1 MRLRLTPEELKEY
14 RQRARTSP
22 WLAYPLTAVPKV
34 LPWHESR
41 AHYRVLAGP
50 NGGGKSTAGAADFVS
65 YALGYNPIRR
75 ETYNVPNVCWAV
87 CVEYNSAGRVMQRK
101 ISDMLPRKPSG
112 SPAWKWYK
120 QEHVF
125 ELENGSVIQIKSQ
138 KEGESSL
145 LAERCRAIWVDEAMG
160 GERGLENFGELQAR
174 GLPDEPLDMLFTLT
188 PKMDT
193 GLEWMRRKLWKE
205 PNETAHEDWI
215 AGTYCLRFELSDCL
229 IENGGFLT
237 PEYVADK
244 EAKVDPME
252 REARILG
259 LWTPFITRPAFSYG
273 LLLRALERAPESR
286 PVRFRSTSFNR
297 HVMEATDGTSPCRV
311 QRERETAHN
320 YILAWDPS
328 SGLGKG
334 HDYSACSVFDRADL
348 CQVFYAKA
356 DNIGPD
362 AFYRDIVLP
371 AARHY
376 NDALLIIENNGQ
388 GGGAAINA
396 AVSSEYHNLY
406 MQKNLGRSS
415 GTYTDKYGWTT
426 SEQSRHRVIDAMKR
440 ALTEDK
446 WTPSRELV
454 EEMGHMI
461 GRRIGDRVKV
471 MHSDGYHDDLAMAA
485 GIALAVHYEEPVIE
499 WPDFNLLKVRW
510 GHNQSRTEL
519 PLVGG
524 PI

>member
-1 MRLRLTPEELKEY
+1 VRLKLSPDELKEY
-14 RQRARTSP
+14 RERARTSP
-22 WLAYPLTAVPKV
+22 WLAYPLTAVPKL
-34 LPWHESR
+34 LPWHESK
-41 AHYRVLAGP
+41 AHYRVLSGP

-65 YALGYNPIRR
+65 YALGYNPIRG
-75 ETYNVPNVCWAV
+75 ETYNTPNVCWGV

-101 ISDMLPRKPSG
+101 ISDMLPRKASG
-112 SPAWKWYK
+112 SPAWKWFK
-120 QEHVF
+120 QEHVY

-205 PNETAHEDWI
+205 PGETAHEDFI
-215 AGTYCLRFELSDCL
+215 EGTFCHRFELSDCL
-229 IENGGFLT
+229 MDHGGFLT
-237 PEYVADK
+237 HEYVALK
-244 EAKVDPME
+244 EKTVDPLE
-252 REARILG
+252 REARLLG
-259 LWTPFITRPAFSYG
+259 LWTPFVTRPAFSYG
-273 LLLRALERAPESR
+273 LLIRAMDRAPDQV
-286 PVRFRSTSFNR
+286 PVRFKPLSFQR
-297 HVMEATDGTSPCRV
+297 YSMEDSDSASPCRM
-311 QRERETAHN
+311 QRQVESAHN

-334 HDYSACSVFDRADL
+334 HDYSACTVFDRGDL
-348 CQVFYAKA
+348 HNVFFAKSDA
-356 DNIGPD
+356 IGPEQ
-362 AFYRDIVLP
+362 FFREIVLP
-371 AARHY
+371 AANYY
-376 NDALLIIENNGQ
+376 NQALVVIENNGQ
-388 GGGAAINA
+388 GGGAAIEA
-396 AVSSEYHNLY
+396 AKASEYFNLY
-406 MQKNLGRSS
+406 MQRNVGRASN
-415 GTYTDKYGWTT
+415 TFTDKYGWTT
-426 SEQSRHRVIDAMKR
+426 SEQSRNRVIDALKR
-440 ALTEDK
+440 SLLEDK

-471 MHSDGYHDDLAMAA
+471 IHQDGYHDDLAMAS

-499 WPDFNLLKVRW
+499 WPDFNKLKVRW
-510 GHNQSRTEL
+510 GQSQSRVDL